1 MKSQSID
8 MLRKLVMDAAKSDN
22 VSLLESDV
30 QNHVTRIVN
39 DAFITNQMEMMNK
52 QLRLLK

>member
-1 MKSQSID
+1 MKRESID

-30 QNHVTRIVN
+30 QNHVSRIVN